1 MGLHR
6 IWSGYR
12 GHMDILGLEKS
23 GLKETIHS
31 LIICSD
37 RDKIEIDKDKDI

>member
-1 MGLHR
+1 MSLHHIR
-6 IWSGYR
+6 PGYR
-12 GHMDILGLEKS
+12 GHMDVLGLEKS